1 MEATVLIKVLDESE
15 GAALSFDMSDFNF
28 LRSSHTSMAAFFWKQ
43 QDRFEVLRSSKG
55 EVAYDANIPQEGK
68 DGWCMYWI
76 GNGSGGSYTDA
87 LLAWKILL
95 SQGYEGY
102 LLWDCAED
110 EPRDGRHV
118 ILTDYV
124 AWATEKE

>member
-15 GAALSFDMSDFNF
+15 GAALSFDMSDFDF
-28 LRSSHTSMAAFFWKQ
+28 LVWSQYKAFFWEQ
-43 QDRFEVLRSSKG
+43 RERFEILKSSEG
-55 EVAYDANIPQEGK
+55 TVEYNEDIPQEGK

-124 AWATEKE
+124 AWPTDQSS